1 MKQWLAAAALVM
13 ALYGSATAAT
23 VDGIRVA
30 DTAEVGGTPLVLNGA
45 GMRTW
50 FLFHVYVGALYLR
63 SHTTD
68 AAQALAY
75 PGPKRVSMTL
85 ARALGAGE
93 LIDALREGIAR
104 NATPAELTRIAPQ
117 LASLIATMRA
127 IGGVQQGDLLTIDF
141 LADGTTRLTR
151 NGRPQGA
158 PIAGRNFQRDLLA
171 VWIGPNPV
179 QADLKRALL
188 GRGD

>member
-1 MKQWLAAAALVM
+1 MKRWLPATVLATALCGAAA
-13 ALYGSATAAT
+13 AAT

-30 DTAEVGGTPLVLNGA
+30 DTAEVAGAPLVLNGA

-50 FLFHVYVGALYLR
+50 YFFHVYVGALYVR
-63 SHTTD
+63 TRTAV
-68 AAQALAY
+68 AARARADR
-75 PGPKRVSMTL
+75 GPKRVAMTL
-85 ARALGAGE
+85 ARNLSAGE
-93 LIDALREGIAR
+93 LVDALREGIAR
-104 NATPAELTRIAPQ
+104 NAAPAELARIRPQ
-117 LASLIATMRA
+117 LTSLIATMRA
-127 IGGVQQGDLLTIDF
+127 IGGAKDGDLLTIDF
-141 LADGTTRLTR
+141 LADGTTRVTR

-188 GRGD
+188 GRGG